1 MQTYEQRIQAAEARN
16 AELAQLLEKSRA
28 SNDSHARIMEL
39 QVLRTDSTAGSM
51 TAFLIGCLG
60 DTALLQRWHA
70 HSRLL
75 GVVSRWS
82 PLFACLT
89 PVKICDLQ

>member
-1 MQTYEQRIQAAEARN
+1 MQSYEQQIQAAEARN

-39 QVLRTDSTAGSM
+39 QVLGIDSTAGSDGISHWS
-51 TAFLIGCLG
+51 TC
-60 DTALLQRWHA
+60 DTALLQLWHA

-75 GVVSRWS
+75 GVATSWS
-82 PLFACLT
+82 PLFACLI
-89 PVKICDLQ
+89 PVKRHDLR